1 MLYKANRSTAV
12 LQKVKILLRKL
23 SFLTIR
29 KAFTRLYLDYSYVI
43 YDKIIKESW
52 HKKLELAITR
62 AIRGNNTA
70 KFYKESGLE

>member
-1 MLYKANRSTAV
+1 MLYKVNRSTAV

-43 YDKIIKESW
+43 YEESW

-62 AIRGNNTA
+62 AIRDNNTA